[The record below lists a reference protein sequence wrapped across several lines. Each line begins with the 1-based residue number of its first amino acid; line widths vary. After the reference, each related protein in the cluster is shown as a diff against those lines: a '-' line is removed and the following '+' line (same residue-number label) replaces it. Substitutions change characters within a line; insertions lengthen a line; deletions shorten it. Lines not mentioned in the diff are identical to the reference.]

1 MAKINKRAVHTYLS
15 CFFAPVLLFFI
26 ATGVLQMLELHEK
39 QKGSSYEPPKI
50 VKQIALAHRH
60 QYVEKPAAPAKSPVL
75 FRYFVFAMSAG
86 FAVTMLLGVQIAL
99 ENRARSR
106 AAVISLILGTLL
118 PAAMLMINRY

>member
-1 MAKINKRAVHTYLS
+1 MAKINKRVVHTYLS

-26 ATGVLQMLELHEK
+26 VTGTLQMLELHEK

-50 VKQIALAHRH
+50 IKQIALAHRH
-60 QYVEKPAAPAKSPVL
+60 QYVEKPTDPAKSPVL

-106 AAVISLILGTLL
+106 AAILCLILGTLA
-118 PAAMLMINRY
+118 PAAMLILNRF